1 MTTRVVTSDSDLTM
15 LSRFMEGMKRPFTV
29 RIAKGKPR
37 SWKQNKL
44 NRLWCQ
50 EIAQQM
56 RDRGSAQFTDE
67 ESVRAF
73 LKLHM
78 GVAILREDDEV
89 FREKYDRI
97 VRPHSY
103 EEKLEMMAVPFD
115 FPITRLMSTE
125 QEKRYLDEIQRYFS
139 ERGFI
144 LTDPDMLGRAA

>member
-1 MTTRVVTSDSDLTM
+1 
-15 LSRFMEGMKRPFTV
+15 
-29 RIAKGKPR
+29 
-37 SWKQNKL
+37 
-44 NRLWCQ
+44 
-50 EIAQQM
+50 M

-144 LTDPDMLGRAA
+144 LTDPDVLGRAA